1 MLYNY
6 FSKPIRFLNK
16 FDWAV
21 ARFNNKEANIEQP
34 SSVPTQNSFFP
45 EQKVIEDSIT
55 NYKNIPTK
63 YCINERYYLINKCNL
78 IKDTFIMT
86 LNKKTSIYGSIGY
99 FNKKQ
104 ETNYSK

>member
-1 MLYNY
+1 M
-6 FSKPIRFLNK
+6 
-16 FDWAV
+16 
-21 ARFNNKEANIEQP
+21 
-34 SSVPTQNSFFP
+34 
-45 EQKVIEDSIT
+45 
-55 NYKNIPTK
+55 K
-63 YCINERYYLINKCNL
+63 YCINERYYLIDKCNL